1 VFSVEVKFKVEGTEV
16 TLQRFAEL
24 LLLEALRS
32 AQEQLQLSNVA
43 VAPAPTAAKETTSNR
58 APEPKVVSIH
68 EAARLVGL
76 RPSTIRKYV
85 AIRKITFVRIGR
97 RVLIP
102 NGKIPTWSGSSV
114 LFAANVW
121 TMSSYG
127 INAPCVGFYKAILS
141 TISTPE
147 LI

>member
-1 VFSVEVKFKVEGTEV
+1 MFSVEVKFKVEGKEV

-32 AQEQLQLSNVA
+32 AQEQLQLNNVA
-43 VAPAPTAAKETTSNR
+43 VAPARTAAKENSSNR

-68 EAARLVGL
+68 EAARFVGL

-102 NGKIPTWSGSSV
+102 KE
-114 LFAANVW
+114 
-121 TMSSYG
+121 G
-127 INAPCVGFYKAILS
+127 IDD
-141 TISTPE
+141 
-147 LI
+147 LIRRGLQPGR

>member
-1 VFSVEVKFKVEGTEV
+1 MFSVEVKFKVEGKEV
-16 TLQRFAEL
+16 TLQRFGEL

-32 AQEQLQLSNVA
+32 AREQLQLNSVA
-43 VAPAPTAAKETTSNR
+43 VAPAPTAAKEYPSNR

-85 AIRKITFVRIGR
+85 TIRKIAFVRIGR

-102 NGKIPTWSGSSV
+102 IE
-114 LFAANVW
+114 
-121 TMSSYG
+121 G
-127 INAPCVGFYKAILS
+127 ID
-141 TISTPE
+141 E
-147 LI
+147 LIRRGLQPAR